1 MSTPK
6 KAFKGGY
13 RFKNFRGKPLDIV
26 VNIDAPER
34 ITVPLKQGYGEATEP
49 TVALGDSVK
58 AGQIIGKNVDVLSS
72 PVHSSVSGKVV
83 EITKLTIGDHQVSA
97 VIIEKNSD
105 FTFEQANV
113 QKISGHD
120 PDWKRLQADKIAEL
134 IYLSGAASL
143 DSCGI
148 PTKYGS
154 SSVNPEDIEH
164 VIVQA
169 VEDDL
174 LAPSPR
180 VLLNEEALDRFVD
193 GCGMLKRVL
202 PGADVTVAVS
212 KNIKPLAQ
220 ELQNRFEVTPGI
232 SVVTVSDKY
241 PQSLDE
247 VLVPTVLGGGFPYGF
262 EAANLGVTVVS
273 VQTVLHVFDAVAE
286 GMPVLHRLVALGG
299 SGFLENVYLRVPIG
313 TPGSHIT
320 ANNAKIDREYRLVC
334 NSLLNGP
341 TITDTSL
348 PVTRT
353 CSAVYAIPEAHST
366 EMMSFATPG
375 FAKDSYSKTFPTA
388 VLPLKKKLDTNL
400 HGEERACLSCSFC
413 SEVCPVGI
421 LPNVLHRYVERDI
434 VDESIQQLGVFRCID
449 CNLCTY
455 VCPSKIPV
463 AQLIKQGKDRLRSE
477 GLTDDDTTKQE
488 FTLKG
493 IE

>member
-13 RFKNFRGKPLDIV
+13 RFKNFRGKPLDTV

-34 ITVPLKQGYGEATEP
+34 IIVPLKQGYGEAAEP
-49 TVALGDSVK
+49 TVVLGDSVR
-58 AGQIIGKNVDVLSS
+58 AGQIIGNSVDVLSS
-72 PVHSSVSGKVV
+72 PVHSSVSGKVA
-83 EITKLTIGDHQVSA
+83 EITKLTIGDQQVPA
-97 VIIEKNSD
+97 IIIEKDSD
-105 FTFEQANV
+105 FVFDQTNF
-113 QKISGHD
+113 QKLSGYD

-148 PTKYGS
+148 PTKFGS
-154 SSVNPEDIEH
+154 SSVKPEDVEH
-164 VIVQA
+164 VIVHA
-169 VEDDL
+169 VQDDL
-174 LAPSPR
+174 LAPSPQF
-180 VLLNEEALDRFVD
+180 LLEGEALDRFVD

-202 PGADVTVAVS
+202 PGADVTIAVS
-212 KNIKPLAQ
+212 RNLKPLLV
-220 ELQNRFEVTPGI
+220 ELQGRLEVTPDI

-241 PQSLDE
+241 PQGLDE
-247 VLVPTVLGGGFPYGF
+247 VLVPTVIGGKFPYGF
-262 EAANLGVTVVS
+262 EAANIGVTVVS

-286 GMPVLHRLVALGG
+286 GRPVLDRVVALGG
-299 SGFLENVYLRVPIG
+299 SGFLENVYVRVPVG
-313 TPGSHIT
+313 TSGSHIT
-320 ANNAKIDREYRLVC
+320 ANYAKVDREYRLVC

-366 EMMSFATPG
+366 ELMSFATPG

-388 VLPLKKKLDTNL
+388 LFPFSKKIDTNL

-421 LPNVLHRYVERDI
+421 LPNLLHRYVQRDI

-463 AQLIKQGKDRLRSE
+463 AQLIKQGKDRLRAE
-477 GLTDDDTTKQE
+477 GLTDDDTIKQE